1 MKYLISITIAVFYLL
16 SFNAVA
22 ANDGYLCTAE
32 QAIGFS
38 DKEGKWDSVEFDVS
52 EEQFIL
58 RELKDGERALYNKTI
73 THGMFVVGSSW
84 ITQTCMSGRVESSLY
99 CESDDNRL
107 LFSPIS
113 GLYTET
119 RLGDYW
125 VAGELTEFPP
135 KVIRGK
141 CTKI

>member
-1 MKYLISITIAVFYLL
+1 MKYLISITIAVFSLL

-22 ANDGYLCTAE
+22 ASDGYLCTAE
-32 QAIGFS
+32 QAVGFS

-58 RELKDGERALYNKTI
+58 RQLKDSERALYNKTI

-125 VAGELTEFPP
+125 VAGELTESPP
-135 KVIRGK
+135 KVIRGT

>member
-22 ANDGYLCTAE
+22 ADDGYLCTAE

-38 DKEGKWDSVEFDVS
+38 DKEGKLSGVELDVS

-58 RELKDGERALYNKTI
+58 RQLKDSERALYNKTI
-73 THGMFVVGSSW
+73 THGTFVVGSSW

-125 VAGELTEFPP
+125 IAGELTEFPP